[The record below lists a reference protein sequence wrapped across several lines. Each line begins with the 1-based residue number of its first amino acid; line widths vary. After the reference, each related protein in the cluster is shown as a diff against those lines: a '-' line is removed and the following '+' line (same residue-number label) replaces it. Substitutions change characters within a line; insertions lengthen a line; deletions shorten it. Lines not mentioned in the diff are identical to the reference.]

1 MNQPNVTG
9 ETIRERAENHFA
21 VSGWSVNTDI
31 FASRE
36 RKAVPVPGGNETF
49 AAMTPAGDTG
59 LAAIYPEIGDLG
71 ALDYSGIDIALVD
84 VMDKVASQAKDRK
97 LDASLC
103 DSRRNF
109 LSTVV
114 TYRLVKLPDILSA
127 WYSRPE
133 VGEPDQNS
141 RLKAKSD
148 LRLLCK
154 TKNGPVPL
162 RVTVT
167 LSGYSGSWS
176 VEDVSFDGKG
186 YAALAQQN

>member
-1 MNQPNVTG
+1 MNQPSIAG

-21 VSGWSVNTDI
+21 VAGWSVNTDI

-36 RKAVPVPGGNETF
+36 RKPVPVPGGNETF
-49 AAMTPAGDTG
+49 AAMTPAGDSG

-84 VMDKVASQAKDRK
+84 IMDKVASQAKDRK

-114 TYRLVKLPDILSA
+114 TYRLAKLPDILSA

-133 VGEPDQNS
+133 VGDPDQNS
-141 RLKAKSD
+141 RVKAKSD
-148 LRLLCK
+148 MRLLCK

-167 LSGYSGSWS
+167 LSGYPGSWS